1 MIPTSRQKTTK
12 QVGVTVK
19 GLEDQLLR
27 YEKNGERVVTVI
39 DYYNRYIAPFSPSYS
54 RGYSG
59 IGSKVV
65 CPFHEDLAPS
75 MGVLE
80 DSKNKVQIFHCFGC
94 GTKGTVITLHERF
107 CKEHKGMELKSHVD
121 YVKSLANMYGV
132 ELKDVQTYEEV
143 HKEVG
148 TDFGATVGYN
158 LRMHQRNV
166 AKVRMMRDTMTLDKL
181 KYYWDEISKR
191 VVVNNT
197 KKK

>member
-1 MIPTSRQKTTK
+1 MIPTSREKTVK

-19 GLEDQLLR
+19 GLENQILM
-27 YEKNGERVVTVI
+27 YEQGGERVVTVI
-39 DYYNRYIAPFSPSYS
+39 DYYNRYIAPFSPRYS
-54 RGYSG
+54 LGYRGV
-59 IGSKVV
+59 GSKVV

-94 GTKGTVITLHERF
+94 GAKGTVVTLHERF
-107 CKEHKGMELKSHVD
+107 CKEHRGIQLKSHVD

-132 ELKDVQTYEEV
+132 DLKEVQTYEEV
-143 HKEVG
+143 NEDVG
-148 TDFGATVGYN
+148 TNFNVEVGYN

-166 AKVRMMRDTMTLDKL
+166 NKVRIVRDTLSVDKL

-191 VVVNNT
+191 VVLNNN
-197 KKK
+197 KK

>member
-27 YEKNGERVVTVI
+27 FEKNGERVVTVI

-80 DSKNKVQIFHCFGC
+80 DSKN
-94 GTKGTVITLHERF
+94 ERF